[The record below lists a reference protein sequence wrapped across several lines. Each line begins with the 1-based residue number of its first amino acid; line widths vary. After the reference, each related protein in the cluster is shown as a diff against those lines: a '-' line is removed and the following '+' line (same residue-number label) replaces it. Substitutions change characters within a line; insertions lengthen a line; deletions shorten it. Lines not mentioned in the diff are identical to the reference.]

1 MTSGQFRYA
10 EMIAIRLAV
19 EILAGH
25 SRHQPCGYA
34 TLRAAAHLGA
44 INTTNRQ
51 TALSS
56 LVALLQL
63 QSGASYRPTG
73 TVTRALAA
81 RP

>member
-1 MTSGQFRYA
+1 MTAGKFRYA

-25 SRHQPCGYA
+25 SRASPAGTPPCAPPLTSARSTPPTG
-34 TLRAAAHLGA
+34 
-44 INTTNRQ
+44 TT
-51 TALSS
+51 ASS

-63 QSGASYRPTG
+63 QSGAFYRPNG